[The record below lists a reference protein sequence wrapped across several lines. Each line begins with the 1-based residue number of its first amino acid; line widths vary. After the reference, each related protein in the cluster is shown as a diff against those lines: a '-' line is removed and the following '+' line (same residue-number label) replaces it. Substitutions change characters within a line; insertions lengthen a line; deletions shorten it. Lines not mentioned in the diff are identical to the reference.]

1 MKCPAIVKESTI
13 YTSVFYKDIQQ
24 ARKDTN
30 TNPSEAQIKAENY
43 KKGTFRWNG
52 LVIKIENPKGSTR
65 SGTSPDGKKWS
76 IKMKYDYGYIGQTKG
91 KDGDAVD
98 IFIGDHPESQI
109 VYVVDQTYNGKFDEH
124 KCVIGA
130 LDEEEA
136 RKTYLANYE
145 KGWSGLGSIKAL
157 TVEQFKEW
165 VKSGNTRKAINKQ
178 ELFKVASKYKEIF
191 IDDIKINPTGKY
203 SYTETAKIAIN
214 RYRKKNKYT
223 GKIRVFDT
231 QGWSFDSDKLDRYDI
246 AGNLKKGDLMK
257 CPMVIKKTIKGGIL

>member
-1 MKCPAIVKESTI
+1 MNCPAVIKESTI

-65 SGTSPDGKKWS
+65 SGTSSDGKKWS
-76 IKMKYDYGYIGQTKG
+76 IQMKYDYGYIAEAQKS
-91 KDGDAVD
+91 KDNDAIDV
-98 IFIGDHPESQI
+98 FIGDHPESQV
-109 VYVVDQTYNGKFDEH
+109 VYVIDQMFNGKFDEH

-145 KGWSGLGSIKAL
+145 KGWKGLGQIKAL

-165 VKSGNTRKAINKQ
+165 VKEGNTRKAINKQ
-178 ELFKVASKYKEIF
+178 ELFKVSFKYTKPQHYKKFRLLSDKELASAALRQPDQVKFRKAISKMIRWSGEPSGIRTKSMAVRRLNSKEISHDHF
-191 IDDIKINPTGKY
+191 DKI
-203 SYTETAKIAIN
+203 IN
-214 RYRKKNKYT
+214 
-223 GKIRVFDT
+223 
-231 QGWSFDSDKLDRYDI
+231 SLSKL
-246 AGNLKKGDLMK
+246 K
-257 CPMVIKKTIKGGIL
+257 